1 MKISVALCTYNG
13 ALFLEEQLQ
22 SISAQ
27 TLLPDELVVCD
38 DVSSDATLTILERF
52 ASSAAFDV
60 RLFRNKQN
68 LGSTK
73 NFDQAIGLCQGE
85 LIALSDQDDVWHTD
99 KLSRMASVL
108 DADPTL
114 GGVFS
119 NAEIVDQNSNPLAC
133 CLWSRFHYAG
143 PQEQWCHIEKQL
155 AMVLL
160 KHDVVTG
167 ATMMFRAELRNRI
180 LPISESWAHDA
191 WITWM
196 LVLYS
201 GIAAITEPLMAY
213 RVHETQQLGL
223 APSSFSEKINSAR
236 QIGRSQCMLIA
247 VQFEKLRDHWV
258 EHPGKD
264 FKALLSNL
272 DGKINNSYL
281 RGNLPQSRLKRVW
294 PICNAIPAYYKYANG
309 FMSIC
314 RDLLI

>member
-13 ALFLEEQLQ
+13 ALFLDEQLQ

-38 DVSSDATLTILERF
+38 DGSSDVTLTILERF
-52 ASSAAFDV
+52 ASSATFDV
-60 RLFRNKQN
+60 RIFRNKRN
-68 LGSTK
+68 LGYTK
-73 NFDQAIGLCQGE
+73 NFEQAIGLCQGE

-108 DADPTL
+108 NADPTL

-119 NAEIVDQNSNPLAC
+119 DAEIVDQNSNLLAGR
-133 CLWSRFHYAG
+133 LWSRFHYAG
-143 PQEQWCHIEKQL
+143 PQQQWCHIEKEL
-155 AMVLL
+155 AAVLL

-167 ATMMFRAELRNRI
+167 ATMMFRAELRNTL
-180 LPISESWAHDA
+180 LPIGESWVHDA

-201 GIAAITEPLMAY
+201 GIAAIAEPLMAY
-213 RVHETQQLGL
+213 RVHENQQLGL
-223 APSSFSEKINSAR
+223 APSSFSEKLNSAR
-236 QIGRSQCMLIA
+236 QKGRSQCRLIA
-247 VQFEKLRDHWV
+247 VQFEKLRDHWL

-264 FKALLSNL
+264 FMALMSDF
-272 DGKINNSYL
+272 DGRIKNSYL
-281 RGNLPQSRLKRVW
+281 RANLPQSRLKRVW
-294 PICNAIPAYYKYANG
+294 PICSAISAYYKYANG
-309 FMSIC
+309 AMSIC